1 MWDIRFQC
9 TVILALFQAVGTNQ
23 GAGLAIKTPIIGTGR
38 RSEICSLHI
47 THSQPTRS
55 TANAESTLT
64 TGLPICFQIIMG
76 VPNHY
81 QRGNTEGSC
90 GSPLLTR
97 VRIDN
102 WGRVQTVCSTFH
114 NHLVFLFPVVALSK
128 NTRLV
133 ALGALHALSQWSID
147 IVPIYSC
154 RARRPQDGP

>member
-47 THSQPTRS
+47 THSQSTRS
-55 TANAESTLT
+55 TANAESTL
-64 TGLPICFQIIMG
+64 PMCFQIIMG
-76 VPNHY
+76 APNHY

-90 GSPLLTR
+90 GSPSLTR

-102 WGRVQTVCSTFH
+102 WGRAQTICSTFH
-114 NHLVFLFPVVALSK
+114 SPLVILFPVVALCK
-128 NTRLV
+128 NTTLV
-133 ALGALHALSQWSID
+133 VLGALDALLQWSID
-147 IVPIYSC
+147 IMPIYSC
-154 RARRPQDGP
+154 QARRPQDGPC